1 MTEIETFKM
10 AEEFKNID
18 ELYDYLMKNADFIG
32 KYCGI
37 RIEKPLKERPFCIT
51 GVEAVTK
58 RKILFYATKETLPE
72 NIGELIVLA
81 SAFQVDIIVFL
92 VSRINATLL
101 EPMNWLHNICN
112 EDVKFILG
120 EVDYKPCLKSV

>member
-1 MTEIETFKM
+1 MTEIQTFKM
-10 AEEFKNID
+10 EEKFKNID
-18 ELYDYLMKNADFIG
+18 ELYDYLMKNVDFTG
-32 KYCGI
+32 EHCGI

-51 GVEAVTK
+51 GVELVTE

-81 SAFQVDIIVFL
+81 GAFQSDIVVFL
-92 VSRINATLL
+92 VSRINVTLL

-120 EVDYKPCLKSV
+120 EVDYNQR